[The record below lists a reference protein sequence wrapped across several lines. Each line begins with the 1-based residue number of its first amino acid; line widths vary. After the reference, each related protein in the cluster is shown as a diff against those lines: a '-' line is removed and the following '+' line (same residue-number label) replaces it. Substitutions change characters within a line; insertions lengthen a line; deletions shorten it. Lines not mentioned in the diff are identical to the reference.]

1 MRTLGTLLCYLLPY
15 SWRPRIVLAIESRA
29 KWRVVRKNHLA
40 RQPACAACGRIAGVE
55 VHHIVPVSVD
65 PAKELDENNLITLC
79 ASPCHIVFGHLMN
92 YHCHNKDVVE
102 MAASYKRK
110 LDQRPCLRPK

>member
-1 MRTLGTLLCYLLPY
+1 MLSLVLRFLPY
-15 SWRPRIVLAIESRA
+15 SWRPRVILAIESRS
-29 KWRVVRKNHLA
+29 KWRTLRKAHLVK
-40 RQPACAACGRIAGVE
+40 QPACAACGRVAAVE

-65 PAKELDENNLITLC
+65 PTKELDENNLITLC

-102 MAASYKRK
+102 MTAHYRQK
-110 LDQRPCLRPK
+110 LNQRPCVRSK